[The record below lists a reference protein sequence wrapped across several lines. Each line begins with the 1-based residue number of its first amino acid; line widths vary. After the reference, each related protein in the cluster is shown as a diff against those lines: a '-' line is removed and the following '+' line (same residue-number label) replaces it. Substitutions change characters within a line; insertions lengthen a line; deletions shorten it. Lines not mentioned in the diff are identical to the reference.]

1 MAVYLRSP
9 PASEGRQCQR
19 GSQSSPPEADQ
30 STAAAA
36 AWGLG
41 YLNLPMAHFP
51 GLGGRWEM

>member
-19 GSQSSPPEADQ
+19 GSQSSPPEAGE

-36 AWGLG
+36 ASGLG
-41 YLNLPMAHFP
+41 YLNLPMAHSS
-51 GLGGRWEM
+51 GLEGCWEM